1 MKLRHWITGIVL
13 LLLIA
18 VAVVCLLR
26 TGEQKQ
32 PAEAEEPGKP
42 LAKRYLAHG
51 AQKRALVDQRPLQ
64 TARRI
69 AAMAS
74 TPEEQVLAHE
84 ATKVGDHEVDL
95 AFFDALRTAE
105 ENPPPL
111 SPEAKQLT
119 DRKNKAEE
127 ALKQD
132 QESIAQLTRKLATAS
147 DSQKDNLQDQIDV
160 AKAQMD
166 LDQDELDDAAE
177 DLEQAGGDPQSK
189 IKRLKAAHDTSAQN
203 PPPIGSAADPLEQDY
218 ESHTVL
224 NVFRAWKALKDKDKN
239 IDDARDEAS
248 GKAQRLGQRHD
259 QLAAQEIGR

>member
-189 IKRLKAAHDTSAQN
+189 IKRLKAEHDAGDHSIAQTGSTV
-203 PPPIGSAADPLEQDY
+203 PPYEQDY
-218 ESHTVL
+218 QAHTML
-224 NVFRAWKALKDKDKN
+224 PLFRAWRALRQKS
-239 IDDARDEAS
+239 ATLDEARQEAAS
-248 GKAQRLGQRHD
+248 KAQRLSQRHFT
-259 QLAAQEIGR
+259 LA